1 MYAVIETGGFQFT
14 VKEGE
19 KLKIPKIEAK
29 PKEEISFGKIL
40 LISKDNDPIIGTPF
54 IKGAKIE
61 AEVLNH
67 GKDKKIVVFKF
78 KRRVKYRRKK
88 GHRQDFTE
96 VQIKKIN
103 LP

>member
-19 KLKIPKIEAK
+19 KLKIPKVEAK
-29 PKEEISFGKIL
+29 PKEKISFDKIL

>member
-29 PKEEISFGKIL
+29 PKEKISFDKIL
-40 LISKDNDPIIGTPF
+40 LISKDNDPVIGTPF

>member
-19 KLKIPKIEAK
+19 KLKIPKISAK
-29 PKEEISFGKIL
+29 PKEKISFDKIL

>member
-19 KLKIPKIEAK
+19 NLKIPKISAK
-29 PKEEISFGKIL
+29 PKEEISFDKIL

>member
-29 PKEEISFGKIL
+29 SKEKISFDKIL

>member
-19 KLKIPKIEAK
+19 KLKIPKISAK
-29 PKEEISFGKIL
+29 PKEGISFDKIL

>member
-19 KLKIPKIEAK
+19 KLKIPKVEAK
-29 PKEEISFGKIL
+29 PKEKISFDKIL
-40 LISKDNDPIIGTPF
+40 LISKDNNPIIGTPY

-78 KRRVKYRRKK
+78 KKRVKYRRKK

>member
-14 VKEGE
+14 IKEGE
-19 KLKIPKIEAK
+19 KLKIPKVEAK
-29 PKEEISFGKIL
+29 PKEKISFDKIL